1 MALDDNAKREFI
13 EGIVEDFK
21 RELEGNKDSNKLD
34 NKIKEEIINGHRK
47 WATGLCER
55 IVKLVQ
61 NGEITFNLDGTGIQT
76 RKVE

>member
-1 MALDDNAKREFI
+1 MALDGKAKQEFI

-34 NKIKEEIINGHRK
+34 IKIKQEIINGNRK

-55 IVKLVQ
+55 IVKLIQ
-61 NGEITFNLDGTGIQT
+61 NGEVTFNLDGTGTQT
-76 RKVE
+76 QKVK

>member
-1 MALDDNAKREFI
+1 MALDDKAKREFI

-34 NKIKEEIINGHRK
+34 NKTKKEIIDGNRK

-61 NGEITFNLDGTGIQT
+61 NGEVTFNLDGTGTQT
-76 RKVE
+76 KKVK